1 MIRSRAHPERLHCS
15 IARLSISRL
24 GRASTMCSA
33 TPAASS
39 RALTTPCRGH
49 IRLRATSTRSR
60 TGPAVFAVGLSLV
73 EIGGRH
79 ARDFQ
84 VDLDPIEQWA
94 GHLGAVSLGGARVD
108 REGFIAETNGKS
120 AGKRAWCAAR
130 EIITEPV
137 SSGSRTASS
146 RCRSNCGSSGRKK
159 CRGGRA
165 RAPRSRVRTF
175 TNQLDGLD
183 GCGGGGAPSRARLWI
198 LAMGMSVCLAC
209 WSADRWGFSQ
219 SAAPARRWSVSSDW
233 HRACVTGPNA
243 LFDEPALRTVRRV
256 PGQLAMSPSSFSGGL
271 A

>member
-1 MIRSRAHPERLHCS
+1 
-15 IARLSISRL
+15 
-24 GRASTMCSA
+24 MCSA

-108 REGFIAETNGKS
+108 REGFTAATNGKS

-183 GCGGGGAPSRARLWI
+183 GCGGGGRRAGPGCGSWRWACPYASRVGRPTGGAFLKARRRR
-198 LAMGMSVCLAC
+198 G
-209 WSADRWGFSQ
+209 DGR
-219 SAAPARRWSVSSDW
+219 SAAIG
-233 HRACVTGPNA
+233 TGHA
-243 LFDEPALRTVRRV
+243 
-256 PGQLAMSPSSFSGGL
+256 
-271 A
+271 